1 MAPLPV
7 ATPLPP
13 AVPPMPPPPSRWRA
27 GTGLG
32 GACLARDS
40 AKIIAAMLPA
50 ERCSLKG
57 GDARDDG
64 VVGVL
69 PPAACASVPEGGV
82 GAHVTPA
89 ARLATELCSVLTELV
104 TELTAAPAFLC
115 S

>member
-1 MAPLPV
+1 
-7 ATPLPP
+7 
-13 AVPPMPPPPSRWRA
+13 
-27 GTGLG
+27 
-32 GACLARDS
+32 
-40 AKIIAAMLPA
+40 MLPA

-89 ARLATELCSVLTELV
+89 ARLVTELCSVLTELV

-115 S
+115 SWLTLSDALRMSPPKKAAPAPSFDVRGALSAAGS